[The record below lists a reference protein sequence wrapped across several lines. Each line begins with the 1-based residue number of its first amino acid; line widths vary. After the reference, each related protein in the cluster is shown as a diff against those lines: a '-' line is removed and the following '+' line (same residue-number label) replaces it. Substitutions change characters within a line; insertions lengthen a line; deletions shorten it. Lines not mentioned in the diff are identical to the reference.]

1 MSDKLTQ
8 SVTLS
13 KKLSMAKVINH
24 LFDNDKNRRLR
35 VRARIVSSSPKL
47 ISTKPINQIKVE
59 DVAAHSEVSRA
70 SFYKCFRSVED
81 LFNVSAKQ
89 TGTELL
95 KPITEVGSTISDI
108 ALRTATKT
116 RIAIRLMTGLPV
128 LGRLMLKIEWP
139 FGDTRH
145 KGYQDVKKDIAL
157 GIEQGCFTDMPL
169 EIGANLVVG
178 TLRVAV
184 QEILN
189 ATQPQEYETQ
199 VIYTLLLSLGVETER
214 ADEISKIPFDQLPD
228 LPKTGLVGKIV
239 SLVS

>member
-1 MSDKLTQ
+1 MSKIIT
-8 SVTLS
+8 
-13 KKLSMAKVINH
+13 H
-24 LFDNDKNRRLR
+24 LFDSDKNRRLR

-59 DVAAHSEVSRA
+59 DVAAHSEVSSA

-95 KPITEVGSTISDI
+95 KPIAEVGSTISDI

-128 LGRLMLKIEWP
+128 LGRLMLKTEWP
-139 FGDTRH
+139 FGDARH
-145 KGYQDVKKDIAL
+145 KGYRDIQNDIAA
-157 GIEQGCFTDMPL
+157 GIAQGYFTDMPV
-169 EIGANLVVG
+169 EIGVNLVISA
-178 TLRVAV
+178 LRVGV
-184 QEILN
+184 QDALN
-189 ATQPQEYETQ
+189 SNHTEGYETEI
-199 VIYTLLLSLGVETER
+199 VYTLLLSLGVDSKR
-214 ADEISKIPFDQLPD
+214 ADEISKIPFDQLPA
-228 LPKTGLVGKIV
+228 LPKNGLVGKIV